1 MSDGGSALLRRFKPP
16 APDDRAVDGRR
27 RAVSVFVVSAVR
39 LYREGLCES
48 LDRRDGIEV
57 VGSAARVADG
67 AATIATLE
75 GQTDV
80 VLLDI
85 AAPAGLE
92 AAREL
97 VGLLPAVRVVAV
109 SVPNDELDVIACV
122 EAGVSGFVTTE
133 SSIDDLVAA
142 VESAAIGHLHCS
154 PAMAG
159 VLLRRIGALA
169 RSRADTDPAR
179 DLTLRELEIVRLI
192 DEGRSNKEI
201 ALHLCIELST
211 VKNHVHSILGKL
223 GVRRRAEAAARLR
236 GRMPQLARD

>member
-1 MSDGGSALLRRFKPP
+1 M
-16 APDDRAVDGRR
+16 
-27 RAVSVFVVSAVR
+27 
-39 LYREGLCES
+39 
-48 LDRRDGIEV
+48 
-57 VGSAARVADG
+57 VGAAARIAEGVA
-67 AATIATLE
+67 AISTLAP
-75 GQTDV
+75 TDV

-85 AAPAGLE
+85 AAPGGLE

-97 VGLLPAVRVVAV
+97 VELLPAIRVVAV
-109 SVPNDELDVIACV
+109 SVPNDELDVIACA

-142 VESAAIGHLHCS
+142 VESASIGHLHCS

-169 RSRADTDPAR
+169 RSRDDTDPAR